1 MVVLLLLL
9 LWCNGYGVAIVIRV
23 FAQRKLTVGG
33 RISEWLVTSLTRLDL
48 TNKEICYYL
57 YVPSEPVECKLVKL
71 ETSRTV
77 ILW

>member
-9 LWCNGYGVAIVIRV
+9 WWCNGYGVAIVIRV

-48 TNKEICYYL
+48 TNKDNMFIFVPT
-57 YVPSEPVECKLVKL
+57 YVVKQL
-71 ETSRTV
+71 NPN
-77 ILW
+77 L